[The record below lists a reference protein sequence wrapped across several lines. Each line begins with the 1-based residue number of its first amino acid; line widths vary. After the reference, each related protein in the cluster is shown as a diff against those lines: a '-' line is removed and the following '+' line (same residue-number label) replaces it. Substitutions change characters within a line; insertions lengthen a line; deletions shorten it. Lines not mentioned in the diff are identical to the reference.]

1 MTQVLNLPFMA
12 NLSFEI
18 TRDADWLDSLFFSA
32 PGSPQAIIT
41 MIGSIIAG
49 NSAITMTTAAGLV
62 PGQPIAPG
70 GGIAVGAYVGSI
82 PTVGTVQM
90 VDINGNPLNALGTNA
105 AVSLSFEPLPLDLT
119 GIEFRSMLRSAEGDA
134 QVYLETST
142 AEGTMINGGQ
152 SGVLSWNVKQPQ
164 MADVRAGDYVLDI
177 LAYGDGNTVN
187 LLPGDPA
194 QVTLSDGVTDAPVA
208 ASL

>member
-1 MTQVLNLPFMA
+1 MTNVLNLPLMA
-12 NLSFEI
+12 NLAFEI

-41 MIGSIIAG
+41 MIGSIIQG
-49 NSAITMTTAAGLV
+49 NSAITVTTAAGLV

-70 GGIAVGAYVGSI
+70 GGIPGGAYVGSI
-82 PTVGTVQM
+82 PAAGTVQM
-90 VDINGNPLNALGTNA
+90 VNIAGNALNALETNA
-105 AVSLSFEPLPLDLT
+105 TVSLSFEPVPLDLT

-134 QVYLETST
+134 QVFLEMST
-142 AEGTMINGGQ
+142 AEGTMVNGGL

-164 MADVRAGDYVLDI
+164 LAQVAAAQYVLDI
-177 LAYGDGNTVN
+177 LAAGDGNTIN
-187 LLPGDPA
+187 LLPGNPA